1 MSYQIPTYQALKG
14 ITESIY
20 WKPSIIWKI
29 KRLRVVNPIQTETV
43 GVRPIKFN
51 SSANELAYYT
61 YLKNVNYEVE
71 VEFDWNK
78 NRPELAKD
86 WNYAKHEAIFLR
98 SLKKGGRRDVFLG
111 TRECQ
116 AYAEPCEFNSGT
128 GEYDAIDELSFGIQ
142 FHSFIYPDEQDQI
155 EVDYGELTVNLW
167 QPIMRKGVITFLE
180 PEQCTIQRVITKRK
194 VKKFT
199 PKHNFTYVE
208 VNK

>member
-1 MSYQIPTYQALKG
+1 MGNRKTYSFRVTGRRALFTDPVNRIGGEKMSYQIPTYQALKG

-86 WNYAKHEAIFLR
+86 WNYANMKNFW
-98 SLKKGGRRDVFLG
+98 SLKKW
-111 TRECQ
+111 
-116 AYAEPCEFNSGT
+116 S
-128 GEYDAIDELSFGIQ
+128 
-142 FHSFIYPDEQDQI
+142 
-155 EVDYGELTVNLW
+155 
-167 QPIMRKGVITFLE
+167 
-180 PEQCTIQRVITKRK
+180 KRC
-194 VKKFT
+194 F
-199 PKHNFTYVE
+199 
-208 VNK
+208 